1 MEHSLQETER
11 RLFATPTGLSPSTF
25 TASVYTQE
33 KRQKACF
40 RYSRHE
46 VQSDASSLLACFGPS
61 GRNHGGPEFV
71 RLPSRTLYG
80 RRDRAVLRHSRPAE
94 CTAMD
99 TRGRNKKLF

>member
-1 MEHSLQETER
+1 MEHFLEETER
-11 RLFATPTGLSPSTF
+11 RIFATTTGLSPSTF

-61 GRNHGGPEFV
+61 GRNHGGPELV

-80 RRDRAVLRHSRPAE
+80 PRDRAVLQHARPAE
-94 CTAMD
+94 YTPMY
-99 TRGRNKKLF
+99 T